1 MDIRKQ
7 VITWTKLGEMID
19 AENKKIK
26 ELKNKKSVLEKEIVS
41 YMKTRKIT
49 DSQFQLGNN
58 MIFLSKKEASAPL
71 SLKLLTECLNEL
83 IANESQIGR
92 ILEHISRRRNNE
104 KKTSY
109 VLKKR

>member
-26 ELKNKKSVLEKEIVS
+26 ELKNKKSELEKEIVS

-58 MIFLSKKEASAPL
+58 MIFLSKKKKRPTL
-71 SLKLLTECLNEL
+71 LKLLTECLNEL
-83 IANESQIGR
+83 IANESQI
-92 ILEHISRRRNNE
+92 EESWSISLRRNNE
-104 KKTSY
+104 KNFIC
-109 VLKKR
+109 LKEKMIG